1 MSDEIVKKIGKSV
14 PKRMRKTTEEIIVS
28 QSKSAARVE
37 LKAAL
42 AEKGFESVDSFLV
55 SLLKKVK

>member
-14 PKRMRKTTEEIIVS
+14 PKRMKKTGDEIKVS
-28 QSKSAARVE
+28 QGKSAARVA
-37 LKAAL
+37 LKTAL
-42 AEKGFESVDSFLV
+42 AEKGFGSVDSFLV